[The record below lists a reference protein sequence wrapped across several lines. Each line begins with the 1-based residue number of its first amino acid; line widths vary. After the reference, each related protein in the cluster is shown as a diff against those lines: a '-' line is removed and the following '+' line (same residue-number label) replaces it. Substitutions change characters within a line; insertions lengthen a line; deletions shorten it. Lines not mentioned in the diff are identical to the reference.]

1 MVEAVWG
8 HALEFLDEYRTDSSY
23 DISHLYQLQDSTGVL
38 HRHSQICQ
46 DIFMDSQVDMKIIF
60 YELIRMLVDQ
70 GKGGTEEYDETRA
83 IPKIEGYQ
91 DLTNKLLRH
100 YCKTNSLAIEE
111 LQGLKADNV
120 SNSAQQLESKIEQ
133 MESSTKCYMERVESL
148 ENKNKLLEE
157 KIRLLENTSDQLVS
171 DFKEIENEKQDVVT
185 NSNFENMENTVT
197 KHGDNI
203 TFINDNFKTLQNKI
217 ENIELTIDSLKED
230 FDTQNQFELISSEV
244 NEMKKLYQSPI
255 AEQISDIESKL
266 EKAKEWSEHSFDYLE
281 KKCQTDL
288 IQTQSDIISNTN
300 ELTKV
305 IENQVLI
312 NEKLKQV
319 QEDFY
324 KEMSAVRNMINLKPE
339 CLKELVDTERN
350 ESIPEMIKP
359 EVFCSTDPLKISNEQ
374 NIQDLLNK
382 FTIIKGKVE
391 KLESFEVA
399 ICQMNDNL
407 QKYTKHIKE
416 IENNYQ
422 QEISSIKVH
431 ENNFIK
437 TIVDEVGNTAKKIE
451 GLKMTIQLINDKLEE
466 TLVKEKQGEDKR
478 KETLPEDLK
487 DLRIQ
492 LVSQENE
499 QNVMSTKMNDIVS
512 LTSKIQEK
520 MELVEIKIDNLEK
533 SEEVKSHNHNHQE
546 EQHFVGKQLEE
557 SKFENIRTVEESRQ
571 GKNYQETIGLYK
583 QQDQLMDMVDE
594 LKKDI
599 SSEKLKLSSIET
611 FIRTFYSDDL
621 DVKNSG
627 YSEIERRIGVLEE
640 GMEKIAEESSVL
652 RNLIDNQKRE
662 KQDVLSIKEVNTY
675 SEIISKT
682 ESHEVKLEK
691 LAKTIDEIKRISTSA
706 FPRYDGQIKTEQME
720 FISRKIEEQK
730 KTLEIFFERIEEKFK
745 AFDKAQI
752 AEFPHQHDPRANEYD
767 TIDTHDNGDSNLK
780 ETIKE
785 QKGKCSEKEVLLEM
799 TNVGKSPFKLN
810 KKYKEDYGRSG
821 SSKKISSWLKKRRK
835 ALCCSCVAKQPS
847 VLNIEQIC
855 QA

>member
-8 HALEFLDEYRTDSSY
+8 HALEFLDEYRSDSSY
-23 DISHLYQLQDSTGVL
+23 DISNLYQLQDSTGIL

-70 GKGGTEEYDETRA
+70 GKGGTEEYEETRA

-100 YCKTNSLAIEE
+100 YCKINSLAIQE
-111 LQGLKADNV
+111 LQRLKTDNSSHTV
-120 SNSAQQLESKIEQ
+120 DQLESKIEQ

-148 ENKNKLLEE
+148 ENKNKKLEE

-171 DFKEIENEKQDVVT
+171 DFKEIENEKQDVVNNT
-185 NSNFENMENTVT
+185 NFENMENIVT
-197 KHGDNI
+197 KHGENI
-203 TFINDNFKTLQNKI
+203 TFLNDNFNTLQNKI
-217 ENIELTIDSLKED
+217 ENIELTMESSKED
-230 FDTQNQFELISSEV
+230 FDTQNQFELIISEV
-244 NEMKKLYQSPI
+244 NKMKQLYQSPA
-255 AEQISDIESKL
+255 AEQMSDIESKL
-266 EKAKEWSEHSFDYLE
+266 EKAKEWSEQSFDYIE

-305 IENQVLI
+305 IENQVFI
-312 NEKLKQV
+312 NEKIKQV

-324 KEMSAVRNMINLKPE
+324 KEMSVLKNMINFKPE
-339 CLKELVDTERN
+339 CSKDLVDTERN
-350 ESIPEMIKP
+350 ESIPEIIKP
-359 EVFCSTDPLKISNEQ
+359 ELRCNNDPLKISNEQ
-374 NIQDLLNK
+374 NNQDLLNELP
-382 FTIIKGKVE
+382 IIKGKIE
-391 KLESFEVA
+391 KLESFEAA
-399 ICQMNDNL
+399 ISLMNANL

-422 QEISSIKVH
+422 QEISLIKVH

-451 GLKMTIQLINDKLEE
+451 ALKITIQLINDKLEK
-466 TLVKEKQGEDKR
+466 TVVKEKQEEDAR
-478 KETLPEDLK
+478 KEALPKDLK

-492 LVSQENE
+492 LISQENE
-499 QNVMSTKMNDIVS
+499 QNVISTKMNDIVS
-512 LTSKIQEK
+512 LISKIQEK
-520 MELVEIKIDNLEK
+520 MELLEIKINKLEK
-533 SEEVKSHNHNHQE
+533 SEEVKSQNHQD
-546 EQHFVGKQLEE
+546 EQHFVGKQHEE
-557 SKFENIRTVEESRQ
+557 SKFENIRKVEESKQ
-571 GKNYQETIGLYK
+571 GKNYQETIGLCK
-583 QQDQLMDMVDE
+583 QQEQLMDMVDE

-599 SSEKLKLSSIET
+599 SSEKLKLSSIDT
-611 FIRTFYSDDL
+611 FVRTFHSDDL
-621 DVKNSG
+621 NVKNSG
-627 YSEIERRIGVLEE
+627 YSEVEKRMGVLEK
-640 GMEKIAEESSVL
+640 GMEKIAEESRGL
-652 RNLIDNQKRE
+652 RNLIHNQKHV
-662 KQDVLSIKEVNTY
+662 KQEIPSIKEVHTY

-691 LAKTIDEIKRISTSA
+691 LEKTIDEIKSIRTSA

-752 AEFPHQHDPRANEYD
+752 AEFPLQSDPGVNEYD
-767 TIDTHDNGDSNLK
+767 TIDTHDQGENNLK
-780 ETIKE
+780 EKIEE

-847 VLNIEQIC
+847 VLNIEQLC